1 MFYRFPRDVNNHQ
14 KQQKSLD
21 VEVVC
26 EFHKRSK
33 KDPLHIHDLF
43 ILAEHPQNSTLHLLK
58 RKIKWSVMDLTGS
71 VIEVNLSRLNF
82 WLYLLT
88 SNLHFKHQ
96 LLYV

>member
-1 MFYRFPRDVNNHQ
+1 MN
-14 KQQKSLD
+14 
-21 VEVVC
+21 E
-26 EFHKRSK
+26 

-43 ILAEHPQNSTLHLLK
+43 ILAEHPQNSTLDLLK
-58 RKIKWSVMDLTGS
+58 RKIKWTVMDLTGS
-71 VIEVNLSRLNF
+71 VIRVNLSRLNF

>member
-1 MFYRFPRDVNNHQ
+1 MFYRLPRDVHDHQ
-14 KQQKSLD
+14 KQQKFLNL
-21 VEVVC
+21 EVVC

-43 ILAEHPQNSTLHLLK
+43 ILTEHPQNLKLK
-58 RKIKWSVMDLTGS
+58 RKIKWTVMDLTGS
-71 VIEVNLSRLNF
+71 VIRVNLSRLNF